1 MGNCKIDFI
10 VDRTESQKEVKLYD
24 NDSNSKDNM
33 KEKYDNIR
41 NNVDDYNKNAG
52 KKVINLNINND
63 KLGKDKNSSNDDELI
78 IITPRL
84 NKNDNGFESYINEI
98 TDDFTIKNET
108 MVYIN
113 EHTISKNSETK
124 INIDNNLEINKIG
137 KNAKYKNNKKSNS
150 KSGKS
155 NKIIKGKINKSENN
169 IIKNKNIMR
178 NNCKKNQNIP
188 KKHYKDKND
197 KSKITKGRIIQKN
210 NNLNPLEQDI
220 PPINMDDMDIDKVN
234 NKVDKDNHSNQFI
247 NNLKQSKGNYLN
259 KNKSKSKK
267 NSQIF
272 NKSYNIYNSNYNLN
286 PLFESFQFSDI
297 RKGNNNPQSST
308 LEKHNLELEKLLI
321 QNLPLINS
329 DEILP
334 NKKKKTYKEDLDS
347 PNCNHIIKRENEFKN
362 NKANIP
368 IFKKKTDFHIR
379 NKSYNKFNFFNNNI
393 TNDNF
398 NDNNYFSL
406 FNNSANL
413 SINFIHNKF
422 NKSSK
427 NMKQVEPIINNNDIL
442 SERHNKSSCNKKVN
456 MKSNLDKKENK
467 KLNPFFNYNNFNNK
481 NGNLKKKSKNKSTN
495 LQKSKKGLPN
505 SRSYNNIYKS
515 IKKDKNKFNNTNSNI
530 NNFVLPI
537 EQNNDMIEV
546 YLPKTQK
553 PTLICEEIANQIG
566 NKYIFSYEKLDMF
579 DTEQILYDGI
589 IYKVINN
596 IENGETEYKFLE
608 RYFQITKNCFKYY
621 NNINEASKQQEKPL
635 VQFDIRHI
643 KAIEIIENNFLEGFK
658 INENKNI
665 NILFCIYIKSNNDF
679 FVFAHY
685 NKYVGNN
692 IINILQ
698 LLIRYYEDS

>member
-41 NNVDDYNKNAG
+41 NNVDYYNKNDG
-52 KKVINLNINND
+52 KKVMNLNINND

-113 EHTISKNSETK
+113 EHTMSKNSETK
-124 INIDNNLEINKIG
+124 NYIDNNLEINKIG

-308 LEKHNLELEKLLI
+308 LEKQNLELEKLLI

-334 NKKKKTYKEDLDS
+334 YIEKKTYKEDLDS
-347 PNCNHIIKRENEFKN
+347 PNCNHIIRRENEFKN

-427 NMKQVEPIINNNDIL
+427 NMKQVEPIINIMIFCQKDII
-442 SERHNKSSCNKKVN
+442 KVVV
-456 MKSNLDKKENK
+456 
-467 KLNPFFNYNNFNNK
+467 
-481 NGNLKKKSKNKSTN
+481 
-495 LQKSKKGLPN
+495 
-505 SRSYNNIYKS
+505 
-515 IKKDKNKFNNTNSNI
+515 IKK
-530 NNFVLPI
+530 
-537 EQNNDMIEV
+537 
-546 YLPKTQK
+546 
-553 PTLICEEIANQIG
+553 
-566 NKYIFSYEKLDMF
+566 
-579 DTEQILYDGI
+579 
-589 IYKVINN
+589 
-596 IENGETEYKFLE
+596 
-608 RYFQITKNCFKYY
+608 
-621 NNINEASKQQEKPL
+621 
-635 VQFDIRHI
+635 
-643 KAIEIIENNFLEGFK
+643 
-658 INENKNI
+658 
-665 NILFCIYIKSNNDF
+665 
-679 FVFAHY
+679 
-685 NKYVGNN
+685 
-692 IINILQ
+692 
-698 LLIRYYEDS
+698 